1 VKAEGIAL
9 VTGAGRGIGRGVALE
24 LRRRG
29 FDVLATM
36 RDPARGASLDAE
48 AAALDGAGSLVVQP
62 LDVTDPNTIAVP
74 DGLRVLVNNAGID
87 DQNIPFEDL
96 TAEAWRRVFDT
107 NVFGAVELM
116 RHAIPKMRE
125 GGGGVICNITSAGLL
140 VPMPFFSLYR
150 ASKAALAAVGESLR
164 AELAPHNIRV
174 LEILPGPVATD
185 MLAASAI
192 VPEAIDSPAYAELAQ
207 VVAAARG
214 GMDDL
219 AVPVAS
225 AAAAI
230 VDAILDD
237 ARGLRS
243 GCDPIGDALLAAWQS
258 LGDEENQAPY
268 LEAFRVPD

>member
-1 VKAEGIAL
+1 LRAHR
-9 VTGAGRGIGRGVALE
+9 TRGVALE